1 MTANI
6 ELIKSLGISEYNHN
20 RINLIHRQL
29 TDMIEMSPNIPTLD
43 RGYLYERCR
52 DLEYDL
58 QRLWGFTED
67 SRYHTWCDRLTRRL
81 REHDYTG
88 VTFQCAVTGTKRTV
102 ELIDITLNEYVLFS
116 VGKGFVDFG
125 GYNVRLV
132 GVEQVK

>member
-6 ELIKSLGISEYNHN
+6 ELIKSRNISNENHLK
-20 RINLIHRQL
+20 INVIHQQLI
-29 TDMIEMSPNIPTLD
+29 DMIEMSPTIPTLD
-43 RGYLYERCR
+43 RGHLYERCR
-52 DLEYDL
+52 DLEYAL

-88 VTFQCAVTGTKRTV
+88 VTFQCTTTGAKRTV
-102 ELIDITLNEYVLFS
+102 ELIDITLNEYVLFG

-132 GVEQVK
+132 GVERVK